1 MRVLFEYD
9 AEKARALVE
18 DYGLPVDTQRE
29 KNLNRFIAHIGK
41 LYTLYLNFT
50 EKKIRIGVMFNVVQ
64 VPMVSAS

>member
-50 EKKIRIGVMFNVVQ
+50 EKK
-64 VPMVSAS
+64 SE